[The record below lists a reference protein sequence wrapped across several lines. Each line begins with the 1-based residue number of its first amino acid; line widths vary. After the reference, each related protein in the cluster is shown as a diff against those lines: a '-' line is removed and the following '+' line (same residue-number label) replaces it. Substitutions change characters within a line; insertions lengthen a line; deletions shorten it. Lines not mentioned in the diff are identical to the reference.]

1 MPIGERDFGRLETKV
16 DHLLDQRIEDRV
28 TLVNIELRLRHL
40 EESSAISAGR
50 QSAMSAGVSLV
61 VAALTAWLTKHFA

>member
-1 MPIGERDFGRLETKV
+1 MTIGERDFGRLETKV

-40 EESSAISAGR
+40 EEDRAHSAGR
-50 QSAMSAGVSLV
+50 QSVISAGVSLV
-61 VAALTAWLTKHFA
+61 VAGLTGWLTKHFA